1 MGCPVFLLG
10 FGTSPAREEYFGGGA
25 NICRE
30 RLFLCHGIVRGI
42 RTGPD
47 NINAD
52 NTNDVMGK
60 KAVGY
65 LLYNFLILATIGIFL
80 LAVGGWRAPQVDL
93 PGRDSMYSSD
103 WRCRWCCSPI
113 CRCSSIGACGAR
125 CGCFS
130 LWPRYCS
137 IRVTLPPCTSGRAAE
152 TSPARPI

>member
-80 LAVGGWRAPQVDL
+80 LAVGGWRAPQVD
-93 PGRDSMYSSD
+93 
-103 WRCRWCCSPI
+103 
-113 CRCSSIGACGAR
+113 
-125 CGCFS
+125 
-130 LWPRYCS
+130 
-137 IRVTLPPCTSGRAAE
+137 
-152 TSPARPI
+152 PARSGFYVFLGLALPVVLFARKSRRNT

>member
-80 LAVGGWRAPQVDL
+80 LAVGG
-93 PGRDSMYSSD
+93 
-103 WRCRWCCSPI
+103 
-113 CRCSSIGACGAR
+113 
-125 CGCFS
+125 
-130 LWPRYCS
+130 
-137 IRVTLPPCTSGRAAE
+137 
-152 TSPARPI
+152 